1 MGYRLHKTAFVSETL
16 LVSKG
21 SLDLLQSFHTDIAES
36 LIDQVSIL
44 SFLSSFCPF
53 WAVCDALLL
62 EKESSP
68 ACSFHL
74 AVLLLNTFN
83 LLPVVVWQKNGAPG
97 VFILLTLEN
106 LLTSYLH
113 VRGIP
118 VFHISV
124 SPIFPLLCPEKDAA
138 VHIWRKLRKEGGWSL
153 GFLDPVLSGP
163 EESAL
168 PVPTEQPFSK
178 VS

>member
-44 SFLSSFCPF
+44 SFLSSFYPF
-53 WAVCDALLL
+53 WTVCDALLL

-68 ACSFHL
+68 VCSFHL
-74 AVLLLNTFN
+74 AVLLNTFN

-97 VFILLTLEN
+97 VFVLLTLEN
-106 LLTSYLH
+106 LLH

-118 VFHISV
+118 VFHLSV
-124 SPIFPLLCPEKDAA
+124 SPIFPLLHPEKDAA
-138 VHIWRKLRKEGGWSL
+138 VHIWRKLRKEGGRSL
-153 GFLDPVLSGP
+153 AFLDPLLSGP

-168 PVPTEQPFSK
+168 PVPPEQPFSK